1 MVVTSDICTSSPEGT
16 GVCIFWDRAEPLFE
30 TTLTDVCCSG
40 WSVFYGAGLWS
51 SVSVSEHMCPLWALL
66 LQIIGKGGSS
76 VRQTSAQ
83 NKRWMI
89 FLFCFVF
96 MGHVAFPQQGVFD
109 LMLELFFFF
118 FHVTLLRVCFVRL
131 KKNVGICNVWVMFF
145 SKTGQFNDTCCQ
157 NIPVWI
163 FDTTPSFFASVCLM

>member
-1 MVVTSDICTSSPEGT
+1 MCVAVVGQFSMVLAC
-16 GVCIFWDRAEPLFE
+16 GVQCLSVNTCVPCELCCFKSLARGVHQPDRHQHKTRDGWLF
-30 TTLTDVCCSG
+30 
-40 WSVFYGAGLWS
+40 
-51 SVSVSEHMCPLWALL
+51 
-66 LQIIGKGGSS
+66 
-76 VRQTSAQ
+76 
-83 NKRWMI
+83 

-96 MGHVAFPQQGVFD
+96 HGTRCFATARCLRLNAWVFF
-109 LMLELFFFF
+109 LFF